1 MQLLNKTTCHFL
13 MMFWLACVGVG
24 FVTLNESSTYAQGV
38 GRGPI
43 AEARD
48 PELERS
54 SKKSLDAAKFYFY
67 KRKPGKE
74 DKDGAAR
81 AKKSILDRLNE
92 IIDTNGRFAQMDEVY
107 FLMAEV
113 YARDNQTAEANKY
126 YSLVV
131 KEYPDSQ
138 LYADAKRKLG
148 LTVEAK
154 PANKPTETK
163 PEKKG

>member
-1 MQLLNKTTCHFL
+1 MQPLNKTIGHFL
-13 MMFWLACVGVG
+13 TLLWLVCVSTGLTV
-24 FVTLNESSTYAQGV
+24 LNERTTYAQGA

-48 PELERS
+48 PEMERS

-74 DKDGAAR
+74 DKEALAR
-81 AKKSILDRLNE
+81 SNKAVLDRLNE
-92 IIDTNGRFAQMDEVY
+92 IIDTNDKFAQMDEVY

-113 YARDNQTAEANKY
+113 YARDNQPAKANEF

-138 LYADAKRKLG
+138 HFAEAKRKLG
-148 LTVEAK
+148 TTVEAK
-154 PANKPTETK
+154 PKT
-163 PEKKG
+163 EKKG